1 MLGKFLRD
9 KDLLDSIFVA
19 IAHAEPRRIK
29 TGQQH
34 DADGSEQATQIS
46 DLLRVPQPVALCSR
60 P

>member
-29 TGQQH
+29 TG
-34 DADGSEQATQIS
+34 
-46 DLLRVPQPVALCSR
+46 
-60 P
+60 